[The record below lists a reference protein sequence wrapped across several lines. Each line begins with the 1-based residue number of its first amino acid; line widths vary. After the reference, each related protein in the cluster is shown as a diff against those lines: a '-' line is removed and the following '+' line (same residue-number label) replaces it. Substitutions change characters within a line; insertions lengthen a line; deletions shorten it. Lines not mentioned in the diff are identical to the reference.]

1 MRINKNKRNNLEL
14 SLVEKT
20 NVKEIPFT
28 LMFRVFFVVNFIV
41 NERVHLVG
49 V

>member
-20 NVKEIPFT
+20 NVKSDTPDLEKSG
-28 LMFRVFFVVNFIV
+28 VFLWVIV
-41 NERVHLVG
+41 GVRVHQVG
-49 V
+49 E